1 MIDRKEAVSKVHR
14 LVVSDHKELA
24 LGRQE
29 EYALIQFALS
39 AQTLP
44 AADAIPHGTLGQSAV

>member
-29 EYALIQFALS
+29 EYAFIQFALS
-39 AQTLP
+39 ARTP
-44 AADAIPHGTLGQSAV
+44 ASLRRDSP